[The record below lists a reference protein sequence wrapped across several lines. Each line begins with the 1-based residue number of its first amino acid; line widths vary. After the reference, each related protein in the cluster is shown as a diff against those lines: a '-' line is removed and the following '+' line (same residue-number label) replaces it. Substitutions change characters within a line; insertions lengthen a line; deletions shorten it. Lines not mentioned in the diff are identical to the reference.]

1 MAKTIHLEIVTPD
14 RKLLSE
20 DVEFVG
26 APGYNGE
33 FGILPD
39 HAPFLSALGVG
50 SLHYNKDGRT
60 HWIFLSGGFAEV
72 SSNKISVLAE
82 VAERAEEIDL
92 ERARKA
98 RERAE
103 NRLVEQKAQV
113 DFARTQAA
121 LQRALARMKTRNLAV

>member
-20 DVEFVG
+20 DVDFVG

-39 HAPFLSALGVG
+39 HAPFLSALGIG
-50 SLHYNKDGRT
+50 SLHYNQGGKT
-60 HWIFLSGGFAEV
+60 YWIFISGGFAEV
-72 SSNKISVLAE
+72 SANKMSVLAE
-82 VAERAEEIDL
+82 VAERAEEIDV

-98 RERAE
+98 KERAE
-103 NRLVEQKAQV
+103 KRLAEQKAQI
-113 DFARTQAA
+113 DFARSQAA
-121 LQRALARMKTRNLAV
+121 LQRALARMKTRSHIS

>member
-20 DVEFVG
+20 DVDFVG
-26 APGYNGE
+26 APGYYGE

-50 SLHYNKDGRT
+50 SLHYNQGGKT
-60 HWIFLSGGFAEV
+60 YWIFISGGFAEV
-72 SSNKISVLAE
+72 SANKMSVLAE
-82 VAERAEEIDL
+82 IAERAEEIDI

-103 NRLVEQKAQV
+103 KRLVEQRAQI
-113 DFARTQAA
+113 DFARAQAA
-121 LQRALARMKTRNLAV
+121 LQRALTRMKTKSYTS

>member
-20 DVEFVG
+20 DVDFVG

-50 SLHYNKDGRT
+50 SLHYNQGRKT
-60 HWIFLSGGFAEV
+60 YWIFISGGFAEV
-72 SSNKISVLAE
+72 SANKMSVLAE
-82 VAERAEEIDL
+82 VAERAEEIDI

-103 NRLVEQKAQV
+103 KRLVEQRAQI
-113 DFARTQAA
+113 DFVRAQAA
-121 LQRALARMKTRNLAV
+121 LQRALTRMKTRSHTS

>member
-33 FGILPD
+33 FGVLPD

-50 SLHYNKDGRT
+50 SLHYNKDGRK

-72 SSNKISVLAE
+72 SSNKMSVLAE

-98 RERAE
+98 KERAE
-103 NRLVEQKAQV
+103 KRMIEQKAQI
-113 DFARTQAA
+113 DFARTQAS
-121 LQRALARMKTRNLAV
+121 LQRALARMKTRDLAV

>member
-72 SSNKISVLAE
+72 SSNKVSVLAE

-92 ERARKA
+92 ERASKA
-98 RERAE
+98 KERAA
-103 NRLVEQKAQV
+103 NRLVEQKAQI
-113 DFARTQAA
+113 DFARSQAA
-121 LQRALARMKTRNLAV
+121 LQRALARMKTRNLAA

>member
-33 FGILPD
+33 FGVLPD

-60 HWIFLSGGFAEV
+60 YWIFLSGGFAEV
-72 SSNKISVLAE
+72 SGNKMSVLAE
-82 VAERAEEIDL
+82 VAERAEEIDA

-98 RERAE
+98 KDRAE
-103 NRLVEQKAQV
+103 KRMIEQKAQI

-121 LQRALARMKTRNLAV
+121 LQRALARMKTKNMVA

>member
-20 DVEFVG
+20 DVDFVG

-33 FGILPD
+33 FGVLPD
-39 HAPFLSALGVG
+39 HASFLSALGVG
-50 SLHYNKDGRT
+50 SLHYNKGGKT
-60 HWIFLSGGFAEV
+60 YWVFISGGFAEV
-72 SSNKISVLAE
+72 SANKMSVLAE
-82 VAERAEEIDL
+82 VAERAEEIDI

-98 RERAE
+98 KERAE
-103 NRLVEQKAQV
+103 KRMLEQKAQV

-121 LQRALARMKTRNLAV
+121 LQRALARMKTRTHAS

>member
-20 DVEFVG
+20 DVDFVG

-50 SLHYNKDGRT
+50 SLHYNQGGKT
-60 HWIFLSGGFAEV
+60 YWIFISGGFAEV
-72 SSNKISVLAE
+72 SANKMSVLAE
-82 VAERAEEIDL
+82 IAERAEEIDI

-103 NRLVEQKAQV
+103 KRLVEQRAQI
-113 DFARTQAA
+113 DFVRAQAA
-121 LQRALARMKTRNLAV
+121 LQRALTRMKTRSYTS

>member
-20 DVEFVG
+20 DVDFVG

-50 SLHYNKDGRT
+50 SLHYNQGGKT
-60 HWIFLSGGFAEV
+60 YWIFISGGFAEV
-72 SSNKISVLAE
+72 SANKMSVLAE
-82 VAERAEEIDL
+82 VAERAEEIDI

-103 NRLVEQKAQV
+103 KRLVEQRAQI
-113 DFARTQAA
+113 DFVRAQAA
-121 LQRALARMKTRNLAV
+121 LQRALTRMKTRSYTS

>member
-33 FGILPD
+33 FGVLPD

-60 HWIFLSGGFAEV
+60 YWIFLSGGFAEV
-72 SSNKISVLAE
+72 SGNKMSVLAE
-82 VAERAEEIDL
+82 VAERAEEIDA

-98 RERAE
+98 KERAE
-103 NRLVEQKAQV
+103 KRMIEQKAQI

-121 LQRALARMKTRNLAV
+121 LQRALARMKTRSMVA

>member
-33 FGILPD
+33 FGVLPD

-50 SLHYNKDGRT
+50 SLHYNQAGRK
-60 HWIFLSGGFAEV
+60 HGIFLSGGFAEV
-72 SSNKISVLAE
+72 SSNKMSVLAE

-103 NRLVEQKAQV
+103 NRLVERKAQV

>member
-33 FGILPD
+33 FGVLPE

-50 SLHYNKDGRT
+50 SLHYNKDGRK

-72 SSNKISVLAE
+72 SANKMSVLAE

-98 RERAE
+98 KERAE
-103 NRLVEQKAQV
+103 KRMIEQRAQI

-121 LQRALARMKTRNLAV
+121 LQRALARMKTRDMAV

>member
-72 SSNKISVLAE
+72 SSNKVSVLAE

-92 ERARKA
+92 ERASKA
-98 RERAE
+98 RERAA
-103 NRLVEQKAQV
+103 NRLVEQKAQI
-113 DFARTQAA
+113 DFARSQAA
-121 LQRALARMKTRNLAV
+121 LQRALARMKTRNLAA